1 MRWLNG
7 INDSIDM
14 SLSKLWEMVKH
25 KEAWSA
31 AVFGLQKV
39 KYYLATEKNQQQVV
53 LMVKNLPANS
63 SVGDIGDAGLIPGS
77 QRSPGGGTGNTLQ
90 YSCLENPM
98 YSGKLHSM
106 RLQRAK

>member
-31 AVFGLQKV
+31 AVFGLQKF
-39 KYYLATEKNQQQVV
+39 KYYLVTEKNQKQVV
-53 LMVKNLPANS
+53 LMVKNLPVNS
-63 SVGDIGDAGLIPGS
+63 NVGDIGDADLIPGS
-77 QRSPGGGTGNTLQ
+77 QRSPGRGNGNTLQ
-90 YSCLENPM
+90 DT
-98 YSGKLHSM
+98 
-106 RLQRAK
+106 